1 MSMKR
6 SKIAVHTLLAA
17 AACGTGQA
25 AWASGYQF
33 DVQSVRA
40 QGSSNAG
47 TAEAAD
53 PSTIFYNPAG
63 LTRLN
68 GTQMTLGATAVD
80 PHSTFSFSSA
90 TNGSGQSAFPADN
103 GGNYAK
109 RAAIPH
115 GYLSHQVNDQ
125 LTVGIGLFV
134 PYGSKIGY
142 DDNFVGRYY
151 GSAVDFKS
159 LDINP
164 SLGFK
169 LNEHHSFGF
178 GVSAQYLDVKLSKSQ
193 DLSPVA
199 FGTCLAG
206 GGDPATCQGAATAYA
221 NQPDA
226 KVHIS
231 GIDWG
236 YGFNLG
242 YLFTPSD
249 GTRIGLA
256 YRSFITQKLHGSAQ
270 FEVPGNLPGGSAS
283 PLNGGIHT
291 ALSNSGAS
299 IAVTTPESISLN
311 AYHELDTR
319 WAVMGDITWNRHDR
333 LQAIEIDMPTAQ
345 IPDRKVTQKTAWQNS
360 WRASVGASF
369 KLDEQWT
376 LRGGYMYDQSPV
388 SNSRYALTVLP
399 DASRQLYSLGAS
411 YRIDSHNTIDLGYSY
426 IKLKQ
431 ASINKTDDDYDSSNG
446 SPGMLNGSYHTHVNL
461 FGIGYTHKF

>member
-1 MSMKR
+1 MGRKKN
-6 SKIAVHTLLAA
+6 KIALHTLLAV
-17 AACGTGQA
+17 AACGVDQA
-25 AWASGYQF
+25 ARASGYQF
-33 DVQSVRA
+33 DVQSIRA

-47 TAEAAD
+47 TAEASD

-63 LTRLN
+63 LTRLESN
-68 GTQMTLGATAVD
+68 QATFGGTAVN
-80 PHSTFSFSSA
+80 PHSTFRFSSA
-90 TNGSGQSAFPADN
+90 TNGSGQPVSSADS

-109 RAAIPH
+109 QAVIPH
-115 GYLSHQVNDQ
+115 GYLSHQINDR
-125 LTVGIGLFV
+125 LTAGIGLFV

-142 DDNFVGRYY
+142 DDNFAGRYY
-151 GSAVDFKS
+151 GSDVDFKS
-159 LDINP
+159 LNINP

-169 LNEHHSFGF
+169 LNARHSIGF
-178 GVSAQYLDVKLSKSQ
+178 GVSAQYLNVKLSKNQ

-206 GGDPATCQGAATAYA
+206 GGDPATCQGAAMAYA
-221 NQPDA
+221 TQADA
-226 KVHIS
+226 KVRVS
-231 GIDWG
+231 GTDWG

-270 FEVPGNLPGGSAS
+270 FTIPSNLPGGSVS

-291 ALSNSGAS
+291 ALANSDAS
-299 IAVTTPESISLN
+299 MAVTTPESVSLN
-311 AYHELDTR
+311 TYHELDTR

-345 IPDRKVTQKTAWQNS
+345 IPDRKVVQETAWRNS

-369 KLDEQWT
+369 KFDEQWT
-376 LRGGYMYDQSPV
+376 MRGGYMYDQSPA

-399 DASRQLYSLGAS
+399 DANRQMYSLGAS
-411 YRIDSHNTIDLGYSY
+411 YRIDSHNALDLAYSY

-431 ASINKTDDDYDSSNG
+431 APINRMDDDYDSRNG
-446 SPGMLNGSYHTHVNL
+446 TPGVLNGSYHTRVNL
-461 FGIGYTHKF
+461 IGIGYTHKF